1 VTSRRL
7 PPSPPAA
14 AAAGEAAVG
23 RGGQRKPASSLT
35 LSPSSTQTGMPLS
48 AGIDENGLGPL
59 LGPLV
64 VTGAL
69 SSMTH
74 EGCEPLR
81 GAARGA
87 PRLVDSKRIFSQRT
101 LRGGEALA
109 LALIEIFNGARPS
122 SMGELLTLLR
132 CESAGPFPPPCRL
145 GLVAPFCLSS
155 DLELPIWCTREEA
168 AEAASALGPRLE
180 EAGLCEGCIVSAVWC
195 PNLLNGRLSEGVNKF
210 SVDLRAFLDVARV
223 LGSRGAGGGIDVV
236 AGKVG
241 SRADY
246 GAELERF
253 FGEPP
258 RLLRRGRQE
267 SAYEVGDF
275 RLRFVLDADDAFVHV
290 SIASIVGKYVREVFM
305 EAVSRFSA
313 ALCGPGRRPSGYRDV
328 VTKAFVRRVR
338 PALLASGVDPSCF
351 ERLR

>member
-1 VTSRRL
+1 
-7 PPSPPAA
+7 
-14 AAAGEAAVG
+14 
-23 RGGQRKPASSLT
+23 
-35 LSPSSTQTGMPLS
+35 MPLS

-59 LGPLV
+59 LGPLI

-74 EGCEPLR
+74 EGCRPLR
-81 GAARGA
+81 GADPGA

-109 LALIEIFNGARPS
+109 LALIEVFNGARPS
-122 SMGELLTLLR
+122 SLGELLTVLR
-132 CESAGPFPPPCRL
+132 CESAGPFPPPCRR
-145 GLVAPFCLSS
+145 GLVVPFCLSS
-155 DLELPIWCTREEA
+155 DFELPLWCTGEEA
-168 AEAASALGPRLE
+168 AGAAASLRPRLE
-180 EAGLCEGCIVSAVWC
+180 EAGLREGCIVSAVWC
-195 PNLLNGRLSEGVNKF
+195 PNLLNARLAEGVNKF
-210 SVDLRAFLDVARV
+210 TVDLRAFLDVARV
-223 LGSRGAGGGIDVV
+223 LGSRGGGIDVV

-275 RLRFVLDADDAFVHV
+275 RLRFILDADDAFVHV

-305 EAVSRFSA
+305 EAVARFA
-313 ALCGPGRRPSGYRDV
+313 AGCCGPGRRPSGYRDV

-338 PALLASGVDPSCF
+338 PALLASGVDPACF